1 MLFATG
7 NSYGRNTARAAAP
20 DRGHARRLL
29 FGVWC
34 CDVRELFLWSVLCA
48 KKMYVQV
55 GTAVYSMVKKRY
67 IQNRNTPDLV
77 RVRIYSKNVVVL
89 MLFTYAFVFV
99 IIRSS

>member
-1 MLFATG
+1 M
-7 NSYGRNTARAAAP
+7 
-20 DRGHARRLL
+20 
-29 FGVWC
+29 
-34 CDVRELFLWSVLCA
+34 LCA